1 MPQIAH
7 ITYSIQTDVGK
18 TREHNEDAV
27 AVITTEEEDT
37 SSANV
42 LFVVADGVGGL
53 EAGEEASRI
62 AIETLRDSYQSQPYL
77 SHPAERLSE
86 AIGRAHYKIWQDN
99 LTQSSKMATTVV
111 AAFVADQMLYAAHL
125 GDSRAYLLDYWW
137 GIKPRLQQITHD
149 HTLIAQ
155 ELTAGNR
162 RDHPLGNV
170 LTQALGVSE
179 EIQIERQKRQL
190 KPGTILLLCSDG
202 LTDLIDER
210 ELSVVLSKQQPEAAA
225 EELVRLANEAGGI
238 DNISVI
244 VAQIGHQPRYPWLP
258 LALTILGILLIF
270 LLLLFLAFGF
280 VL

>member
-7 ITYSIQTDVGK
+7 ITYSIQTDVEK
-18 TREHNEDAV
+18 TREHNQDAV
-27 AVITTEEEDT
+27 AVITTEEKEP
-37 SSANV
+37 SSANI

-53 EAGEEASRI
+53 DAGEEASRTT
-62 AIETLRDSYQSQPYL
+62 IETLRDSYQNQLNASR
-77 SHPAERLSE
+77 PAERLSE
-86 AIGRAHYKIWQDN
+86 AIGRAHYKIWQHN
-99 LTQSSKMATTVV
+99 HTQSSKIGTTVV
-111 AAFVADQMLYAAHL
+111 AALVVDQMLYAAHL

-137 GIKPRLQQITHD
+137 GIKPRLQQITRD

-155 ELTAGNR
+155 EITAGKGQV
-162 RDHPLGNV
+162 HPLGNV

-202 LTDLIDER
+202 LTDLIHEP
-210 ELSVVLSKQQPEAAA
+210 ELCTVLSKQQPEAAA
-225 EELVRLANEAGGI
+225 AELVRLANEAGGI

-258 LALTILGILLIF
+258 LALTILGTLLIF
-270 LLLLFLAFGF
+270 ILLLFFA
-280 VL
+280 